1 MTLVKI
7 LFEKSGPENSEFW
20 KRFLNAVNLVLKLGH
35 NNKVR
40 YKKRLPIGG
49 TLLSP
54 KIIHFNCCKIIALIK
69 RGVDLSISMT
79 YAHENLEAKFLNF
92 SIVIE

>member
-20 KRFLNAVNLVLKLGH
+20 IRFLNAVNLVLKLGH

-54 KIIHFNCCKIIALIK
+54 KIIHI
-69 RGVDLSISMT
+69 SIFV
-79 YAHENLEAKFLNF
+79 AKSL
-92 SIVIE
+92 